1 MEEKMSLRT
10 RAGVESIRRALPGRE
25 ESRNL
30 GRKSKAWI
38 PEVAVVRV
46 TGGVRLAWRKK
57 GEY

>member
-1 MEEKMSLRT
+1 MEEKVSSET

-38 PEVAVVRV
+38 PEAAVIRV
-46 TGGVRLAWRKK
+46 TGGVRLAWGKK
-57 GEY
+57 GKS